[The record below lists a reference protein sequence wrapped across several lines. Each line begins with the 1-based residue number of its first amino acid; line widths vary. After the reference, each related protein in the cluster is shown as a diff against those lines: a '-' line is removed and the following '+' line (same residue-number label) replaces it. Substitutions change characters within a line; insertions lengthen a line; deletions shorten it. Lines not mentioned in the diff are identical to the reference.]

1 MKSILIFFFIPLVKE
16 VKSKEY
22 NGYFFQ
28 DNLLQGSVMYSE
40 SHFCKICL
48 ERFGPENGHATLNT
62 GTAIPRHVTKHTEH
76 IYVLYLSSAQV
87 SLCFKI
93 FIDYIRFGGQ
103 VGVVEILR
111 LGELNPSLSLLCR

>member
-62 GTAIPRHVTKHTEH
+62 GTAIPSHVTKHTLH
-76 IYVLYLSSAQV
+76 I
-87 SLCFKI
+87 LCFI
-93 FIDYIRFGGQ
+93 FVLCSGLSVLQNLYRLYKVRRTGGGRGNTQ
-103 VGVVEILR
+103 TRRTEPLTESFV
-111 LGELNPSLSLLCR
+111 

>member
-1 MKSILIFFFIPLVKE
+1 MKSILIFFFIPLLKE

-62 GTAIPRHVTKHTEH
+62 GIAIPRHVTKHTLH
-76 IYVLYLSSAQV
+76 ISCFIFVLCSGLSVLQNLHRLYKV
-87 SLCFKI
+87 
-93 FIDYIRFGGQ
+93 RRTGGGRGNTQ
-103 VGVVEILR
+103 TRRTEPLTESFV
-111 LGELNPSLSLLCR
+111 